1 MNSTPLLVTGAA
13 GFIGFH
19 LCKRLLEQGFSV
31 VGLDNLND
39 YYDPMLKRDRLEL
52 LLSSGL
58 EFHALDLCQEAELKR
73 LFDKHRFERVVHL
86 AAQAGVR
93 YSKTNPQ
100 AYIAS
105 NLQGYLNILE
115 CCRHFAV
122 QHLIYASSSSV
133 YGLNTQMPLSTQLTT
148 DTPVS
153 LYGATKKANELMAHS
168 YAWMYGI
175 PCTGLRFFT
184 VYGPWGRPDMAL
196 YVFAQ
201 AILEGRPV
209 QLFNQGEM
217 IRDFTYVDD
226 VVESIV
232 RLLPRA
238 PEGLSGKSAPA
249 EVFNVGNHSPVSLRQ
264 FLGWIEA
271 ALGREARVELAPLQ
285 AGDVIQT
292 FAEVQELED
301 FLGFR
306 PATPTEEGIRRSLE
320 WYLEYRSQRLGRLE
334 ISA

>member
-1 MNSTPLLVTGAA
+1 MVSAPLLVTGAA

-19 LCKRLLEQGFSV
+19 LCSYLLREGFSV

-39 YYDPMLKRDRLEL
+39 YYDPTLKRDRLEL
-52 LLSSGL
+52 LVRAGL
-58 EFHALDLCQEAELKR
+58 EFHALDLCQEAEMRR
-73 LFDKHRFERVVHL
+73 LFEKHRFERVVHL

-100 AYIAS
+100 AYVAS
-105 NLQGYLNILE
+105 NLQGFLNVLE
-115 CCRHFAV
+115 CGRAYGLE
-122 QHLIYASSSSV
+122 HLIYASSSSV

-168 YAWMYGI
+168 YAWMYGL

-196 YVFAQ
+196 YVFAR

-209 QLFNQGEM
+209 QLFNHGEM

-238 PEGLSGKSAPA
+238 PEGVLGKTAPA
-249 EVFNVGNHSPVSLRQ
+249 RVFNVGNHSPVSLRQ
-264 FLGWIEA
+264 FLGWIES
-271 ALGREARVELAPLQ
+271 ALGREAQVELAPLQ
-285 AGDVIQT
+285 AGDVVQT
-292 FAEVQELED
+292 FAEVQELEE
-301 FLGFR
+301 FVGFR
-306 PATPTEEGIRRSLE
+306 PTTPTEEGIRRALE
-320 WYLEYRSQRLGRLE
+320 WYLEYRSRRHGR
-334 ISA
+334 IGVSA